1 MVEDDMEAMAS
12 AKITRVGDEYFLP
25 IDDALLDLILAR
37 ASDEVEIVVSD
48 TSLILR
54 TRES

>member
-1 MVEDDMEAMAS
+1 MEAMAS